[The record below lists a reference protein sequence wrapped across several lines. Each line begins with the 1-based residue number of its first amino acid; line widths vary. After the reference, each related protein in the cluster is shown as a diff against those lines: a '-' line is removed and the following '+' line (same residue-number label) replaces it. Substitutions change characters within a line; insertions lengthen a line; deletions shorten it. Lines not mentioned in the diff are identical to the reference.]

1 MMQGRM
7 VIAHCSSSFSNS
19 SLLRMHSKLPTVLS
33 VRVYTYRIQR
43 PPIRSYPVYFRLV
56 YPIQSWSNP
65 WIVTQYSPI
74 EDIRFILIRLAVM
87 MNKLYEKSYEK
98 RLEKRLRLNLKRAI
112 DYTYQHKY
120 RLNINVQSKVD
131 FLQLAS
137 PPLRL

>member
-1 MMQGRM
+1 M
-7 VIAHCSSSFSNS
+7 
-19 SLLRMHSKLPTVLS
+19 
-33 VRVYTYRIQR
+33 
-43 PPIRSYPVYFRLV
+43 
-56 YPIQSWSNP
+56 
-65 WIVTQYSPI
+65 TQYSPI
-74 EDIRFILIRLAVM
+74 EDIPVRFILIRLAVM